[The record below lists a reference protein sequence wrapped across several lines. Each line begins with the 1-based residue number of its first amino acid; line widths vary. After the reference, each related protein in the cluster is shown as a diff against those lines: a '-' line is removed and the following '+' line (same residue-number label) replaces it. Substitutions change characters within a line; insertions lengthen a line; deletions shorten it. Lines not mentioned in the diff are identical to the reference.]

1 MPHRTWI
8 VVADGARGRVFAY
21 SHRTKEFDSALGQDF
36 VGSRLPMRERVSDR
50 GGQTLER
57 HGEGGH
63 SKAKA
68 QDAKEH
74 AQEELAREIAGALT
88 SGRNDKSY
96 DELVLVAPPSFLG
109 LLRKQL
115 DSPTLQLVVASHDK
129 DLSKLKEHELAKLAP
144 DLVPRPPLS

>member
-36 VGSRLPMRERVSDR
+36 VGSRLHVRDRVTDR
-50 GGQTLER
+50 GGQTFES

-74 AQEELAREIAGALT
+74 RQEELAREIAGALT

-96 DELVLVAPPSFLG
+96 DELVLVAPPAFLG
-109 LLRKQL
+109 LLRQQL
-115 DSPTLQLVVASHDK
+115 DAPTLQLVVASHDK